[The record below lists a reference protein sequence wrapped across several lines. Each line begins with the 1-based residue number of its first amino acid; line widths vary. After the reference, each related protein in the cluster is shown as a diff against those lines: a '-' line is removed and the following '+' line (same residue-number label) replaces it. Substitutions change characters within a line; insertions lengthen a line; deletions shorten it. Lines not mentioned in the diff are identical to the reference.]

1 MKKAIFL
8 ILPMTL
14 MVFPNFKVQAQR
26 VDSSEQPAYLALVK
40 GDTPNSCSFMSA
52 DYLERVSDIVED
64 LLFVRPD
71 DSPEWVRYKVRF
83 TPDREYAR
91 NALEWTGLAG
101 GNYTKAVVNFRN
113 NSVQSRTFTMAINY
127 NQPNERQCQWE
138 VREARQGIQPNSSTS
153 SLNQ

>member
-14 MVFPNFKVQAQR
+14 MVCSNLKVQAQR
-26 VDSSEQPAYLALVK
+26 VDSSRERAYLALVK

-52 DYLERVSDIVED
+52 DYLERVSDIVQD

-83 TPDREYAR
+83 TPDRDYAR
-91 NALEWTGLAG
+91 NALEWTAFAG
-101 GNYTKAVVNFRN
+101 GNYIKAVVDFRN

-127 NQPNERQCQWE
+127 NQPNERRCQWL
-138 VREARQGIQPNSSTS
+138 VREVGQEIQSNSSTS
-153 SLNQ
+153 SLNR